1 MTAVF
6 GSLTNRTDTD
16 IHLTKVAGSMPG
28 IYQYHEVVDGVMREM
43 EDGMTIPANGT
54 VEMAPGGHHIMV
66 MDNHEDIAAGDVL
79 TLTLTA
85 EDGSTYEL
93 ADIPVR
99 VQQSGHEDYDG
110 TDMGDMDGMDGMDG
124 MDHADH

>member
-6 GSLTNRTDTD
+6 GSLTNHTDTD

-43 EDGMTIPANGT
+43 EDGMTIPANET

-93 ADIPVR
+93 TDIPVR